1 MTMKFNLETPTGET
15 LDTVS
20 RFSGWYIPE
29 HGRRPQLS
37 IACNGEREAA
47 LEWGSIRP
55 DVASVYPV
63 HPQAIIS
70 GFQGDLLVG
79 QHESGRAMEV
89 TVRDGASQERELFR
103 RTYTFGAYRA
113 LAMRDRSFN
122 ILDLVVCPECHS
134 RLGRQDRAW
143 DCPKCAMCASLRGG
157 VLHFLREQGTPCLH
171 LSEQTSTHPYSSDV
185 LDLLDR
191 HKDGLVLDFGAGH
204 TPGELLRPN
213 VVYLDAVQY
222 QWTDLVCTRVRLPF
236 RDHTF
241 DAVVSQAVFEHLQD
255 PHHTARELY
264 RILRPGG
271 IIHLDTAFM
280 QPLHGDPWH
289 YFNMTQH
296 GLRQVMAPF
305 EEIRC
310 GMKSYQFPS
319 AGLLMQFEAIAPFL
333 SSRKWRKTIAKWRQ
347 ELHAGAQEFDQA
359 LGEFGRTTLAAG
371 FYFEGRRP
379 Q

>member
-1 MTMKFNLETPTGET
+1 MKFNLETPTGNC
-15 LDTVS
+15 LDTIS
-20 RFSGWYIPE
+20 RFSGWYIPD
-29 HGRRPQLS
+29 HGRRPQLY
-37 IACNGEREAA
+37 IACNEEREAA

-55 DVASVYPV
+55 DVFSVYSAQS
-63 HPQAIIS
+63 QAIIS

-79 QHESGRAMEV
+79 AHVQGQEV
-89 TVRDGASQERELFR
+89 DIAVLDAAEQDRELFR
-103 RTYTFGAYRA
+103 RRYTVGLYRPPA
-113 LAMRDRSFN
+113 ARNRGFN
-122 ILDLVVCPECHS
+122 LFDLLVCPECCSPLAKHD
-134 RLGRQDRAW
+134 LGWA
-143 DCPKCAMCASLRGG
+143 CPRCAMPVPLCGG
-157 VLHFLREQGTPCLH
+157 VPHFLHEQGTPCLH
-171 LSEQTSTHPYSSDV
+171 LSEQTTTHPYSSDV
-185 LDLLDR
+185 RDILDR
-191 HKDGLVLDFGAGH
+191 HQEGLVLDFGAGH
-204 TPGELLRPN
+204 TPKELLRPH

-222 QWTDLVCTRVRLPF
+222 QWTDLVCTRGRLPF

-289 YFNMTQH
+289 FFNMTQH

-310 GMKSYQFPS
+310 GIKSYQYPS
-319 AGLLMQFEAIAPFL
+319 ASLLMQLEAITPFIT
-333 SSRKWRKTIAKWRQ
+333 SRKWRKTITKWHK
-347 ELHAGAQEFDQA
+347 ELRAGAGEFDDS

-379 Q
+379 H